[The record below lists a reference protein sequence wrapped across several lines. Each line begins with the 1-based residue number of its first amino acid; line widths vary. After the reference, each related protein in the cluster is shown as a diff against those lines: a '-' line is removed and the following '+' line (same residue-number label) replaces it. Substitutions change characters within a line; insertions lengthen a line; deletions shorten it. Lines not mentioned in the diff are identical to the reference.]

1 MLVLEFGNMVADHGG
16 AIPAYVAD
24 TVHSVFS
31 SLISAL
37 PKEVTV
43 LLQMQK
49 SKTNNYSS
57 YSHGDR

>member
-1 MLVLEFGNMVADHGG
+1 MVADHGG